1 MSIYWPPPCGLVPS
15 ERSPA
20 PVLVSH
26 DRVWSQIVQRFNF
39 GLHSALWRTAD
50 RSSWRLIVESALLYE
65 SATWWWWWVGWDS
78 YPRCS
83 AMPLQSLDSLI
94 SLRAKLSGAV
104 YCYRS
109 YMSVTGVCNGRAGR
123 RYPNLTTAS
132 ARAMFAERFFSFH
145 YENFMLTTR
154 SAACMTYEFLYMVQF
169 MPV

>member
-1 MSIYWPPPCGLVPS
+1 
-15 ERSPA
+15 
-20 PVLVSH
+20 
-26 DRVWSQIVQRFNF
+26 
-39 GLHSALWRTAD
+39 
-50 RSSWRLIVESALLYE
+50 
-65 SATWWWWWVGWDS
+65 
-78 YPRCS
+78 
-83 AMPLQSLDSLI
+83 MPLQSLDSLI